1 MEKIDMNI
9 KNDINLKYISTNYPN
24 AITYFNGQPK
34 IDFDILKQELG
45 ELTDIQSREKYQLT
59 WPGKKECLIK
69 LNESS
74 INTLRPLLDK
84 SNKFYDTKNIYI
96 EGDNLEVL
104 KLLQESYLNKIKC
117 IYIDPPYNT
126 GNDFIYND
134 NYTKNINDELIE
146 SGMLDENGNR
156 MVCNISTNGR
166 FHSDWL
172 SMIYPRIKLAR
183 NLLTD
188 DGIIFISID
197 DSELCNLKK
206 VCDEIFGENNF
217 IANIVLEN
225 DSRARPYN
233 SIATTHEYILVY
245 VKSDASEINILTNPD
260 KKFTYNDENGGFDL
274 YELRNRNIAFNITNR
289 PNLYY
294 PFYVNPSNCDSN
306 GLYEIS
312 LEKKDGWLEVYPQE
326 SNSVK
331 TVWRWGK
338 EKAMKNLNTIL
349 FGKKSVSGNWQ
360 IVKKYRENTYVLNS
374 VWTDKE
380 FKSDRGTLEV
390 KKIFNNKKYFD
401 FPKPV
406 ALIKRFIE
414 LFTNDG
420 DIIMDFF
427 SGSGTTAHAVMESNI
442 ELDRNVKYILVQI
455 PELLNQNSEAYKDGY
470 RTICDIGEERIK
482 RVSYELD
489 NQLYNNFDLG
499 FRVFKLDTSNMKD
512 IYYKPNDLQQSQL
525 ALFESNIKDDRT
537 SDDLLIQVILDLGLT
552 LDLKIEKKKILSNK
566 VYYVDN
572 NSLVACFDD
581 NVDINIVDE
590 ICKCQPLKVVF
601 KDSSF
606 KYDNDKI
613 NLEERFKKLSPETEI
628 NIL

>member
-1 MEKIDMNI
+1 MNKLNMKT
-9 KNDINLKYISTNYPN
+9 KNNIYLDYIENLFPET
-24 AITYFNGQPK
+24 ITYVNDK
-34 IDFDILKQELG
+34 KVIDFDILKNSLG
-45 ELTDIQSREKYQLT
+45 YFAVDNIKEKYQLT
-59 WPGKKECLIK
+59 WPGKRESILK
-69 LNESS
+69 LYNSTS
-74 INTLRPLLDK
+74 NTLRPVREK
-84 SNKFYDTKNIYI
+84 SVNFDNTENIYI

-104 KLLQESYLNKIKC
+104 KILQESYLNKIKC

-134 NYTKNINDELIE
+134 NFDKDKENELIE
-146 SGMLDENGNR
+146 TGQIDEYGNR
-156 MVCNISTNGR
+156 LITNLSSNGR

-172 SMIYPRIKLAR
+172 SMMYPRLKLAR

-197 DSELCNLKK
+197 DNELYNLKK
-206 VCDEIFGENNF
+206 LCDDVFGENNF

-233 SIATTHEYILVY
+233 SIAITHEYILVY
-245 VKSDASEINILTNPD
+245 VKSDSAELNVLTNPN
-260 KKFTYNDENGGFDL
+260 KKFTYNDSEGGFDL
-274 YELRNRNIAFNITNR
+274 YELRNRNVAFNITNR

-294 PFYVNPSNCDSN
+294 PFYLNKDNFDEN

-312 LEKKDGWLEVYPQE
+312 LEKKDGWIEVYPLE
-326 SNSVK
+326 SNSIK

-338 EKAMKNLNTIL
+338 EKASKNLNTVL
-349 FGKKSVSGNWQ
+349 FGKKSNNGNWQ

-390 KKIFNNKKYFD
+390 KKIFDNKKYFD

-420 DIIMDFF
+420 DIILDFF
-427 SGSGTTAHAVMESNI
+427 SGSGTTAHAVFESNA
-442 ELDRNVKYILVQI
+442 ELGRNVKFILIQI
-455 PELLNQNSEAYKDGY
+455 PEKINETTEAYKDGY
-470 RTICDIGEERIK
+470 RNICDIGEERIR
-482 RVSYELD
+482 RVSNLYAQHGFD
-489 NQLYNNFDLG
+489 NG
-499 FRVFKLDTSNMKD
+499 FRVYKIDSSNMKD
-512 IYYKPNDLQQSQL
+512 VYYMPSDLSQEQL
-525 ALFESNIKDDRT
+525 ELFESNIKEDRT
-537 SDDLLIQVILDLGLT
+537 SEDLLTQVLLDLGLT
-552 LDLKIEKKKILSNK
+552 LDLKIEEKEIMNNK
-566 VYYVDN
+566 VYFVDDN
-572 NSLVACFDD
+572 ALIACFD
-581 NVDINIVDE
+581 NSIDINIVDE
-590 ICKCQPLKVVF
+590 ICKYNPLKVVF

-613 NLEERFKKLSPETEI
+613 NLEEKLKKLSPETEI
-628 NIL
+628 SIL

>member
-1 MEKIDMNI
+1 MNKLDMTSNNTINSNITKIEEI
-9 KNDINLKYISTNYPN
+9 FPN
-24 AITYFNGQPK
+24 CIIDGK
-34 IDFDILKQELG
+34 IDFDMLKQELSDYV
-45 ELTDIQSREKYQLT
+45 LDNKKEKYQLT
-59 WPGKKECLIK
+59 WPGK
-69 LNESS
+69 NESL
-74 INTLRPLLDK
+74 IALNNATTNTLRPMVEK
-84 SNKFYDTKNIYI
+84 SKNFYNTQNIYI

-104 KLLQESYLNKIKC
+104 KILQESYLNKIKC

-134 NYTKNINDELIE
+134 DFKKSENDELLEEGQI
-146 SGMLDENGNR
+146 DEYGNR
-156 MVCNISTNGR
+156 LITNNSSNGR

-172 SMIYPRIKLAR
+172 SMMYPRLKLAR

-197 DSELCNLKK
+197 DNELYNLKK
-206 VCDEIFGENNF
+206 ICDEIFGENNF
-217 IANIVLEN
+217 VANIVLEN

-245 VKSDASEINILTNPD
+245 VKSNSANINVLSNPD
-260 KKFTYNDENGGFDL
+260 KKFSYTDDIGGFDL
-274 YELRNRNIAFNITNR
+274 YELRNRNVAFNINNR

-294 PFYVNPSNCDSN
+294 PFYVNENNCDSN

-312 LEKKDGWLEVYPQE
+312 LDKIDGWTEVYPQE
-326 SNSVK
+326 SNSIK

-338 EKAMKNLNTIL
+338 EKASQNLNTVL
-349 FGKKSVSGNWQ
+349 FGKRNTSGGWQ

-390 KKIFNNKKYFD
+390 KKIFDNKKYFD

-420 DIIMDFF
+420 DIILDFF
-427 SGSGTTAHAVMESNI
+427 SGSGTTAHAVMESNN
-442 ELDRNVKYILVQI
+442 ELDRNVRYILVQL
-455 PELLNQNSEAYKDGY
+455 PEPTSSQSEAYKDGY
-470 RTICDIGEERIK
+470 ETICDIGEERIR
-482 RVSYELD
+482 RVSNTFD
-489 NQLYNNFDLG
+489 NSLTNNHDNG
-499 FRVFKLDTSNMKD
+499 FKIFKLDTSNMKD
-512 IYYKPNDLQQSQL
+512 VFYKPSDVEQMNLLDYL
-525 ALFESNIKDDRT
+525 SNVKEDRT
-537 SDDLLIQVILDLGLT
+537 PEDLLTQVMLDLGLT
-552 LDLKIEKKKILSNK
+552 LDLKIEEKTILSNK
-566 VYYVDN
+566 VFYVED

-581 NVDINIVDE
+581 QVDINIIDE
-590 ICKCQPLKVVF
+590 ICKCNPMKVVF
-601 KDSSF
+601 KDISF
-606 KYDNDKI
+606 KTDKDKI
-613 NLEERFKKLSPETEI
+613 NLEERIKKLSPETEI